1 MTESSTSTHR
11 SAASGHSI
19 FLSHSG
25 AQKNFVEQLC
35 VDLES
40 CNRSVFF
47 DTRSDS
53 LPKGE
58 PFPQHIFKAIQE
70 CQVGVV
76 VLSEEFF
83 SSKWPMLELVAMSK
97 RMRLGNSRLKIMP
110 IFLSLSPVE
119 CRDVTNHGRWLSTWL
134 EWAQEDKRMDIEEWK
149 EVVKLLGRMNGF
161 VYKVGLGEVRFRKEI
176 VKDICKVVL
185 PTTTWDDSH
194 VEGGS
199 RLCKI
204 ICDKLNTMQACT
216 QARVVGVY
224 GVGGVGKTT
233 LCKSLCK
240 HFFREYEGKVC
251 HVELK
256 VGGNKLDLLRQ
267 VLRRLTN
274 TSEKVLQGF
283 SEDECYSLLTQS
295 IIKQKVFIA
304 IDNVFDSSKCLEEAD
319 AYLKLNYSPN
329 SVVVVTARSL
339 DQLQMLQI
347 EKSNCLEMPDL
358 EKDEA
363 RSLFMYHATHAG
375 RVQDAP
381 EVEVGEEIIK
391 RCLKKCYF
399 GKGREGKHHYH
410 PLALEVLGRQ
420 LGYDPEPWK
429 VQLVELDAGDA
440 FNQLRERESQHPIFS
455 ILRRSFDM
463 LGDEDQLLF
472 MDAALFNPQFGTDV
486 LKWLSLVNE
495 MSVNVVKQRLMGLKR
510 KSVIEEVGDGTTG
523 IGMHDLW
530 REFAMMETRIG
541 DRERQR
547 WVFDVMD
554 NRSLRSDE
562 EGDVVGLRFSGG
574 WFNLQRICVGRTERA
589 WDNMKAVRR
598 QPVYDRDGIRS
609 ALQVFKSYLSLSP
622 MRTGHLNR
630 LNSAMDS
637 SSISGDELDFRS
649 CTNVTVLKLVRP
661 MLEVLDLS
669 ALQNLRSL
677 ECRLGDGRTQNYS
690 PPPGVEIRGL
700 GGLKNLVIL
709 HLDDIAHRSLWIG
722 EISGLTRLQVLM
734 LNCETFWTST
744 EGRVRKRKNRY
755 PDLGRLWSLQHL
767 TILGFCN
774 KAKSI
779 SGFSKRMR
787 HLRILDLS
795 YCSFSRC
802 DGVGDLIALEEL
814 HFVSCR
820 KLKVL
825 PNLQRLTKLRKLDIS
840 GCRSIRAL
848 PGFGA
853 LTALET
859 VYAGGCY
866 KLVELPDLSNLI
878 HLRTLTLEDSPIRT
892 LPGLGNAVSLR
903 SIRGIAFEAIEGCD
917 DLHMLTELR
926 TVPVR
931 GWGSRGLSCLSTLP
945 NLMELTIRFCRGME
959 VLTGLSNLTGL
970 LRLTIFDCDFK
981 DMSCVGGLSTLQE
994 LHINSCVELERL
1006 PDIHRLTRLE
1016 SLEIWGCRRLR
1027 IWEGLREL
1035 SLLKIV
1041 DNRLRLRCEGSSALS
1056 MLSVVLRCDGLP
1068 ITELPDKRSFPH
1080 FKSLNLVP
1088 QWNL

>member
-1 MTESSTSTHR
+1 MAESSTSAHR
-11 SAASGHSI
+11 SALSGHSI

-25 AQKNFVEQLC
+25 VQKNFVEQLC

-47 DTRSDS
+47 DKRSDS

-58 PFPQHIFKAIQE
+58 PFPQHIFKAIKE

-83 SSKWPMLELVAMSK
+83 SSKWPMLELVAMFK

-110 IFLSLSPVE
+110 IFLNISPLE
-119 CRDVTNHGRWLSTWL
+119 CRDVTNHVRWLSTWC
-134 EWAQEDKRMDIEEWK
+134 EWAQEDKRMEIEEWK
-149 EVVKLLGRMNGF
+149 EAVKLLCTMNGF
-161 VYKVGLGEVRFRKEI
+161 VYKVGLGEVKFRKEI
-176 VKDICKVVL
+176 VKEICEVVR

-194 VEGGS
+194 VGGS

-204 ICDKLNTMQACT
+204 ICDKLDTMQACT

-256 VGGNKLDLLRQ
+256 EGGNKLDLLRQ

-274 TSEKVLQGF
+274 TSEKVVQGF
-283 SEDECYSLLTQS
+283 SEDECYSLLSQN

-598 QPVYDRDGIRS
+598 QPVYVRDGIRS

-677 ECRLGDGRTQNYS
+677 ECSLGESFHGRTQNYS
-690 PPPGVEIRGL
+690 PPPGVEVRGL
-700 GGLKNLVIL
+700 GGLMNLVIL
-709 HLDDIAHRSLWIG
+709 LLDDIAHYSSWIG
-722 EISGLTRLQVLM
+722 QISGLTRLQVLR
-734 LNCETFWTST
+734 LEFGEKVSGRGITGTFN
-744 EGRVRKRKNRY
+744 RKNRY

-767 TILGFCN
+767 TIRGFYN
-774 KAKSI
+774 TAKSI

-787 HLRILDLS
+787 YLRILDLS
-795 YCSFSRC
+795 FCSFSRC
-802 DGVGDLIALEEL
+802 DGIGDLIALEEL
-814 HFVSCR
+814 HLPWCK
-820 KLKVL
+820 KLKEL
-825 PNLQRLTKLRKLDIS
+825 PNLQRLTKLRKLNIAY
-840 GCRSIRAL
+840 CFSITAL

-853 LTALET
+853 LIALER
-859 VYAGGCY
+859 VDASHCS
-866 KLVELPDLSNLI
+866 KLVQLPDLSNLI
-878 HLRTLTLEDSPIRT
+878 HLGTLRLNYSPVSTL
-892 LPGLGNAVSLR
+892 LGLGNAVSLR
-903 SIRGIAFEAIEGCD
+903 SISGIAFEAIEDYD
-917 DLHMLTELR
+917 DLHMLTELP
-926 TVPVR
+926 TVAVR
-931 GWGSRGLSCLSTLP
+931 GWGSQGLPCLSTLP
-945 NLMELTIRFCRGME
+945 NLKELHIHECKGME
-959 VLTGLSNLTGL
+959 VLTGLSKLTGL
-970 LRLTIFDCDFK
+970 LRLTIFNCNFK
-981 DMSCVGGLSTLQE
+981 DMSCVGDLTTLQE
-994 LHINSCVELERL
+994 LHISSCKELERL
-1006 PDIHRLTRLE
+1006 PNFHRLTRLE
-1016 SLEIWGCRRLR
+1016 SLCIWDCPRLR

-1035 SLLKIV
+1035 SREGYKSSHWYV
-1041 DNRLRLRCEGSSALS
+1041 GSSASSKLFE
-1056 MLSVVLRCDGLP
+1056 VLKCNGVP
-1068 ITELPDKRSFPH
+1068 ITEQLPDESSFPH
-1080 FKSLNLVP
+1080 FKKLDL
-1088 QWNL
+1088 WERF